1 LLLLWLALHPLQVTD
16 YTGTTTVINNSPSS
30 AELDGVIINLMD
42 TMGTGD
48 ATDEAVADCP
58 GVNSTMLA
66 AVTGENTVTIPANG
80 RLNCS
85 FTLKSSTSGSLVAT
99 VTSAA
104 GGDGVVSKGYPVTN
118 LMGDSNC
125 GRVVTGMAA
134 SQLGRSG
141 VLLAANGTSEEEV
154 CSASS
159 KVVKIEIPAD
169 AKPGTSCVVPVSVC
183 LQGMEQSALLLLL
196 AGVVVYCRCVLK
208 KHPVDKRLTWHCML
222 PESF

>member
-1 LLLLWLALHPLQVTD
+1 VLLPLQATD
-16 YTGTTTVINNSPSS
+16 YTGTVTVINNSPNP

-58 GVNSTMLA
+58 GVNSTTPG
-66 AVTGENTVTIPANG
+66 AVTGENTVTIAANG
-80 RLNCS
+80 RLSCS
-85 FTLKSSTSGSLVAT
+85 FTLKSSVSGSLVAT
-99 VTSAA
+99 VTSVS
-104 GGDGVVSKGYPVTN
+104 GGDGVVSKGYPVTS

-134 SQLGRSG
+134 SQLGRYG

-169 AKPGTSCVVPVSVC
+169 AQTGKGCVFPVSAV
-183 LQGMEQSALLLLL
+183 S
-196 AGVVVYCRCVLK
+196 R
-208 KHPVDKRLTWHCML
+208 H
-222 PESF
+222 